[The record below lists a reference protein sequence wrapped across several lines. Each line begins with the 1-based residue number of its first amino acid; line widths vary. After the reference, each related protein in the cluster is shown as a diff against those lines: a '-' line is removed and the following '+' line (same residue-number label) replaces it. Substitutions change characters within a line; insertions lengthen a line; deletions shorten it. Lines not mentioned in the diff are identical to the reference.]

1 MRWPTGVARVVSWV
15 WRICRC
21 HRKHANSYARMPA
34 KTCANWHCTRNATC
48 PGLTCRSHSTRLPAA
63 RLRARNCRSG
73 PRARASCIRR
83 IWRWNSVRRS
93 SPRNTRHQVAAQ
105 LVEEESEPTLVDLT
119 GGFGVDFSA
128 MVRGFAHGTYVERQE
143 RLCEVARHNL
153 RELGLGGRADVVCG
167 DGVDHLAQMP
177 PATLI
182 YLDPRAV
189 TSMARAP
196 MQSRTAHRTPSHC
209 VDNCSTRH
217 RS

>member
-1 MRWPTGVARVVSWV
+1 M
-15 WRICRC
+15 
-21 HRKHANSYARMPA
+21 
-34 KTCANWHCTRNATC
+34 
-48 PGLTCRSHSTRLPAA
+48 
-63 RLRARNCRSG
+63 
-73 PRARASCIRR
+73 
-83 IWRWNSVRRS
+83 
-93 SPRNTRHQVAAQ
+93 
-105 LVEEESEPTLVDLT
+105 EEESEPTLVDLT

-182 YLDPRAV
+182 YLDP
-189 TSMARAP
+189 ARRDEHGART